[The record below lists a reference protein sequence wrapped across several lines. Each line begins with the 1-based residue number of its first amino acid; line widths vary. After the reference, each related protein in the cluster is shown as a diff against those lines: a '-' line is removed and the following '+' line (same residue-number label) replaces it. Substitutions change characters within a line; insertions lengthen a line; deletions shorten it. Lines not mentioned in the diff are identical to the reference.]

1 VPPASIPT
9 PPAAPPPPA
18 ARATIPPPDTAG
30 VTQAFA
36 QAGDKLPPP
45 TPARQSFQSMF
56 TDRVSQPLAQ
66 TVNNLWGQPSSSTQS
81 QAPPVKV
88 LDLFSDTK
96 PNERKLLGDKA

>member
-1 VPPASIPT
+1 
-9 PPAAPPPPA
+9 
-18 ARATIPPPDTAG
+18 
-30 VTQAFA
+30 
-36 QAGDKLPPP
+36 
-45 TPARQSFQSMF
+45 MF

-81 QAPPVKV
+81 QAPPVMV